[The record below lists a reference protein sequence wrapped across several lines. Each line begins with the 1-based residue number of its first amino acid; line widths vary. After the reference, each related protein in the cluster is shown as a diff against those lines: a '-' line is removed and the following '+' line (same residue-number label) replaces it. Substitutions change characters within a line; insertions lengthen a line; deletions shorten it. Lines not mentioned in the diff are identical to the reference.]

1 MRADWFSSL
10 GLCSSRT
17 TYANMSSQFRK
28 LVAWQKGVDLAVNV
42 YRVCEAFPKYEQ
54 FGLAQ
59 QMRSASVSVPS
70 NVAEGCGRGT
80 LPDYRRFLMQARGSV
95 YELEPQ
101 IKIAMRIGFI
111 TDTDAIRLTSEATDV
126 ARLINGIIRELNSR
140 P

>member
-1 MRADWFSSL
+1 
-10 GLCSSRT
+10 
-17 TYANMSSQFRK
+17 MSSQFRK

-42 YRVCEAFPKYEQ
+42 YRVCEAFPKSEQ

-95 YELEPQ
+95 YELETQ
-101 IKIAMRIGFI
+101 IEIAKRIGFI
-111 TDTDAIRLTSEATDV
+111 ADTDAVRLTSDATDV